1 MYNSIWR
8 GVLAI
13 TGLFLALLG
22 PALTKAPA
30 LHDDV
35 LVRINHH
42 PITVVD
48 LAQVTQRLES
58 VSETIIGI
66 EAGRRLL
73 ELLVDEELL
82 LQYAESM
89 DIFQKDPGLRKL
101 MAHAVIDEIVM
112 DFLDDAVSESALLAF
127 YSRHRVVFERPKT
140 VAVSVVRF
148 SSLADAEQARVRMLG
163 GEQISALDNRVNTEM
178 LSHLPSSL
186 LPAQGLIRYLGPTL
200 TSMALKLDQGEVTD
214 PVSLGDGFYLA
225 QVRATKP
232 VYVPDF
238 ESVKKLVKVEYL
250 RRGRDDALIKTLGSL
265 WAGAKVDINRN
276 LVGSLVLTD
285 QRKIL
290 SNVDTQ

>member
-8 GVLAI
+8 GVLAV
-13 TGLFLALLG
+13 TGLCLALLG
-22 PALTKAPA
+22 PALTKSPA

-58 VSETIIGI
+58 ISGTIIGI

-112 DFLDDAVSESALLAF
+112 EFLDDPVSESELLAF
-127 YSRHRVVFERPKT
+127 YRRHRVVF
-140 VAVSVVRF
+140 
-148 SSLADAEQARVRMLG
+148 
-163 GEQISALDNRVNTEM
+163 
-178 LSHLPSSL
+178 
-186 LPAQGLIRYLGPTL
+186 
-200 TSMALKLDQGEVTD
+200 
-214 PVSLGDGFYLA
+214 
-225 QVRATKP
+225 
-232 VYVPDF
+232 
-238 ESVKKLVKVEYL
+238 
-250 RRGRDDALIKTLGSL
+250 
-265 WAGAKVDINRN
+265 
-276 LVGSLVLTD
+276 
-285 QRKIL
+285 
-290 SNVDTQ
+290 

>member
-8 GVLAI
+8 GVLAV
-13 TGLFLALLG
+13 TGLCLALLG
-22 PALTKAPA
+22 PALTKSPA

-58 VSETIIGI
+58 ISGTIIGI

-112 DFLDDAVSESALLAF
+112 EFLDDPVSESELLAF
-127 YSRHRVVFERPKT
+127 YRRHRAVFERPKT

-148 SSLADAEQARVRMLG
+148 SSLADAEQARVRILS
-163 GEQISALDNRVNTEM
+163 GEQISALDNRVNAEM
-178 LSHLPSSL
+178 LTHFPSSL
-186 LPAQGLIRYLGPTL
+186 LPAQGLIRYLGPTV
-200 TSMALKLDQGEVTD
+200 TNMVLKLDQGEVTD
-214 PVSLGDGFYLA
+214 PVSLSDGFYLA

-232 VYVPDF
+232 GYVPDF
-238 ESVKKLVKVEYL
+238 ESVRQVVKVEYS

-265 WAGAKVDINRN
+265 WAGANVDINRN
-276 LVGSLVLTD
+276 LVGSLVLTN
-285 QRKIL
+285 QR
-290 SNVDTQ
+290 